1 MDMAQHWRLQLLH
14 PNKQIIVMAAAF
26 KTVQTLAITT
36 EIGDNTPSQIGHL
49 LFDSLGFHETIK
61 IAQFFSAM
69 V

>member
-1 MDMAQHWRLQLLH
+1 MDMAQHRRFQLQH

-26 KTVQTLAITT
+26 KTVQTFAITT

>member
-1 MDMAQHWRLQLLH
+1 
-14 PNKQIIVMAAAF
+14 MAAAF
-26 KTVQTLAITT
+26 KTVQTFAITT